1 MAGRFTDQIEEAKEI
16 FYDQRDEDYTYP
28 PEDDENTSQPER
40 TGLTIADLPLRV
52 STSKK
57 KKKKDT
63 QKELTSQQREEQ
75 NQKKLEKIRMKK
87 ENKRIKEENLEF
99 ETIFNNFKT
108 LKEKEN
114 KYIELINTIFRL
126 LIDIESKFNKYFL
139 DLQYRGNFR
148 STRERQIFA
157 VNIYQYHTN
166 LLNNKFLNK
175 YFPRLIDRLIRM
187 HGVDDIDGFMARIN
201 IYDADILFLRT
212 KYQEYLKVVFD
223 EIFINSAFLK
233 FFSELYKLLLDK
245 NEAITPLR
253 DVYNKYKDDNPD
265 INRFN
270 FGKFVQE
277 NYKVEFEIRKYFE
290 NIFNNF
296 ERDISPDGILYP
308 YFLDFKNKTSAPSEI
323 SRRQAV
329 QMQERQRDER
339 KGEYEAYLVK
349 RQMEQQENERIFLE
363 RTRETRLQQARFDFV
378 NYKQRL
384 NQDIERQLEDY
395 SYQQPES
402 KFNHLRS
409 LVDPSFRLQRPVP
422 AEFIC
427 PISQEIMTDPVVAED
442 GNTYERRNIV
452 QWFREGRLVSPLTN
466 QPLSSDLLFPNL
478 YLKKLIDEFN
488 SQ

>member
-1 MAGRFTDQIEEAKEI
+1 M
-16 FYDQRDEDYTYP
+16 
-28 PEDDENTSQPER
+28 
-40 TGLTIADLPLRV
+40 
-52 STSKK
+52 
-57 KKKKDT
+57 
-63 QKELTSQQREEQ
+63 
-75 NQKKLEKIRMKK
+75 
-87 ENKRIKEENLEF
+87 
-99 ETIFNNFKT
+99 
-108 LKEKEN
+108 
-114 KYIELINTIFRL
+114 
-126 LIDIESKFNKYFL
+126 
-139 DLQYRGNFR
+139 QYRGHFR

-166 LLNNKFLNK
+166 LLNNKLLNQ
-175 YFPRLIDRLIRM
+175 YFPRLIKRLIRI
-187 HGVDDIDGFMARIN
+187 HGINNIDGFMVRIN
-201 IYDADILFLRT
+201 IFDADILFLRT

-223 EIFINSAFLK
+223 EIFINSQFLETR
-233 FFSELYKLLLDK
+233 FSKLYKLLLDK

-253 DVYNKYKDDNPD
+253 DVYNKYKDENPD
-265 INRFN
+265 INRFD

-277 NYKVEFEIRKYFE
+277 NYKVEFEIRKYFK

-296 ERDISPDGILYP
+296 ERDISQDGILYA
-308 YFLDFKNKTSAPSEI
+308 YFLDLKNKTGAPSEI
-323 SRRQAV
+323 NRRQAV
-329 QMQERQRDER
+329 QMQEKQRDER

-349 RQMEQQENERIFLE
+349 RQMEQQENERISLE
-363 RTRETRLQQARFDFV
+363 RTRETRLQQARLDFV

-384 NQDIERQLEDY
+384 SQAIESQLEDY

-442 GNTYERRNIV
+442 GNTYERRNII
-452 QWFREGRLVSPLTN
+452 QWFREGKLVSPLTN